1 MIISFFTFIHVL
13 LLSAATPKILFVDPT
28 QHSHYSRKI
37 NILYFLNVEHVIIN
51 SDSLSRS

>member
-1 MIISFFTFIHVL
+1 MIISFFTFIHAF
-13 LLSAATPKILFVDPT
+13 AATLRLQKFYLSIPT